1 MNELE
6 IKEKSTT
13 IYELSQEIHIHSQ
26 ENLIDVIEILRGI
39 KEHKEKVID
48 YWKTAKESARK
59 AYKEIV
65 SKEKAMLEIC
75 DKAEKNLKNEIL
87 IYKRLREQ
95 KAIKISDEAEKYRQE
110 EVDKLL
116 NESIKAEQNG
126 DKETSRSKLRQAE
139 MIENLEK
146 YTAKVFQKEDGITTQ
161 KRWQVRITDNES
173 VPVFFNGIEIREINT
188 KKLLEIRK
196 ENPNVQIPGVEFY
209 QMENIVI
216 RK

>member
-6 IKEKSTT
+6 IKEKSAT

-26 ENLIDVIEILRGI
+26 ENLIDVLEILRGI

-75 DKAEKNLKNEIL
+75 NKAEVNLKNEIL
-87 IYKRLREQ
+87 IYKRFREQ
-95 KAIKISDEAEKYRQE
+95 NARKISDEAEKYRRE

-126 DKETSRSKLRQAE
+126 DKKKAESKLLQAE

-146 YTAKVFQKEDGITTQ
+146 YTAKVFQKQDGITTQ
-161 KRWQVRITDNES
+161 KRWQVRILDNES
-173 VPVFFNGIEIREINT
+173 VPAFFDGVEIREINA

-196 ENPNVQIPGVEFY
+196 ENPSVKIPGVEFY
-209 QMENIVI
+209 QTENIVI